1 LKNCPLCEGQ
11 IVSWD
16 PLQRLEDVSP
26 RFDTLG
32 CLEDQESDPFI
43 AKSNTKKRC
52 KKLIPQN
59 SGGED
64 YSMGDGFRSDDDKMP
79 TWLVHS
85 KAEGEGLDGVGDVTE
100 VNSENQGAWP
110 ADEKFQAPNEGGEVN
125 GEKFRG
131 VADTTRI
138 ECEPVT
144 NIGKQLGSKKSKK
157 LCQVPVVG
165 RSVLEPTKPS
175 LKGPG
180 LIEGKKFHLIAEV
193 VGRDIQIEEEPLKE
207 KLPTRKGPDG
217 RQKSQVGPAS
227 ALIATTT
234 RSSRK
239 ATIPL
244 KFRTM

>member
-1 LKNCPLCEGQ
+1 LCFGCAARLKNCPLCEGQ

-125 GEKFRG
+125 GETFVG
-131 VADTTRI
+131 LQILQELNV
-138 ECEPVT
+138 
-144 NIGKQLGSKKSKK
+144 NQLPILVSSWD
-157 LCQVPVVG
+157 QRRV
-165 RSVLEPTKPS
+165 RS
-175 LKGPG
+175 
-180 LIEGKKFHLIAEV
+180 FA
-193 VGRDIQIEEEPLKE
+193 
-207 KLPTRKGPDG
+207 
-217 RQKSQVGPAS
+217 KSQSLEDLFLNQPS
-227 ALIATTT
+227 HL
-234 RSSRK
+234 
-239 ATIPL
+239 L
-244 KFRTM
+244 KVQD